1 MNKIL
6 EHIPAGIITFKA
18 DWNITFIN
26 DILIR
31 LGGLYNFDFSSL
43 QGSNI
48 LYRELFPETSLREE
62 LLALTSGYSFE
73 KEIKSIKAID
83 GGKISVYVKGSPIFE
98 GDKFSG
104 GVLIVEDLE
113 IKPVK
118 EKSLISDYVD
128 KIIHNA
134 GDLFFITDTEGV
146 IKYFTGRGIKNIT
159 KTAKDLSGI
168 LIDTLFTGKDQELKP
183 VIREVKQSGNPRKLE
198 VICGSSIYGCS
209 VEPLISRFGE
219 LQFLTF
225 MLDDITEEILKDE
238 KLQKAIEELKH
249 YQVIT
254 EAVVDAVF
262 SVDDSGKII
271 FWNKGAENL
280 FGFSK
285 LEIFGKSIAHF
296 VPALNVNNFF
306 YIKERL
312 SDQQEF
318 REEIIFIDDSGR
330 KKVIEAKFNLN
341 ETGNMVV
348 FCSDITRKAD
358 EDNNLKAA
366 EEKFREIV
374 TYSPEMICVL
384 NPDGNFI
391 FANPNFLEALS
402 YKESEILDRNIKDI
416 IDTYFLAKISISK
429 EFNLSFSRITRS
441 KRMELPVISR
451 DGRRLIFQASFSP
464 VFFKGEDKVKQ
475 INCSFTDETEKNRIG
490 KETNLFKNV
499 FHSAY
504 DGIAVEF
511 HNKILKCNDYFAE
524 LFGFG
529 NSSEIE
535 GKDLMDLV
543 APSDRIHFFEC
554 FNKAVSA
561 KRIRCEFNAKKI
573 DGTIFSASVSA
584 SHFNFEEHY
593 YTVILIRDITERKLV
608 EQTIKE
614 SEEKYRNISENID
627 DCLYTFE
634 RSGGFL
640 RPVFCTASIEKI
652 TGYGNHA
659 FLADGKMFLKI
670 IHPDDVPFFKNK
682 VKSIFKHRTKQ
693 SEEFEVR
700 IINKHG
706 NLVWVRNKVKLVRD
720 SHGNLIKIYGLASD
734 ISLRKKTEEELKA
747 ITENLVKLNET
758 KDRFLSI
765 VSHDL
770 KTPFSSILGFTDLLL
785 NDDTLSEIEKKQ
797 YIKFIRESSSSM
809 LSLVNSL
816 LDWNRLQT
824 GRIKFEPEKIDVQ
837 NIVEKC
843 FNTVVGSAIKKN
855 IRLVSRIEENLF
867 IFADKQ
873 LTIQVFNNLISN
885 AVKFTGDGGVITI
898 SAAPSQKSRFF
909 EFSVKDTGIGIKEE
923 NLKKLFGIDAKFSTE
938 GTAGEKGTG
947 LGLSLVKEIVEKHGG
962 TVWVESE
969 YGKGSEFK
977 FTLPVASANILLIDD
992 SNTDRLLYSKIIKT
1006 IAPDYSIEA
1015 ASNGK
1020 EALNLIMQST
1030 PALIITDHHMPLM
1043 TGFQFIREL
1052 KKSSIKSKPPVIV
1065 LSSDLDMNL
1074 VDEYNLEGIEYVF
1087 HKPVILSDF
1096 KQAVEKSLK
1105 KGLNY

>member
-1 MNKIL
+1 LNKIL
-6 EHIPAGIITFKA
+6 EHIPAGIITFNA
-18 DWNITFIN
+18 DWNISFIN

-31 LGGLYNFDFSSL
+31 LGSLYNFDFSSL
-43 QGSNI
+43 QGSNV

-83 GGKISVYVKGSPIFE
+83 GGKISVYVKGSPMFE
-98 GDKFSG
+98 GEKFSG

-113 IKPVK
+113 IKPLK

-134 GDLFFITDTEGV
+134 GDLFFITDTDGV
-146 IKYFTGRGIKNIT
+146 VKYFTGRGIKNIT
-159 KTAKDLSGI
+159 KSVKDLSGI
-168 LIDTLFTGKDQELKP
+168 LIDTLFTGKDQEFKSL
-183 VIREVKQSGNPRKLE
+183 VKDVKDSRNPQKLE
-198 VICGSSIYGCS
+198 VICGNLIYECS

-225 MLDDITEEILKDE
+225 MLDDKTEEILKDE

-254 EAVVDAVF
+254 ESVVDAVF
-262 SVDDSGKII
+262 SVDESGNII

-296 VPALNVNNFF
+296 IPALNVNNFF

-312 SDQQEF
+312 SGQQEF
-318 REEIIFIDDSGR
+318 REEIIYIDRTG
-330 KKVIEAKFNLN
+330 KKKIIEAKFNLN
-341 ETGNMVV
+341 ENNNIVI
-348 FCSDITRKAD
+348 FCSDITKRAD
-358 EDNNLKAA
+358 EDSTLKAA

-374 TYSPEMICVL
+374 TFSPEMICVL
-384 NPDGNFI
+384 NPDGNFL
-391 FANPNFLEALS
+391 FANPNFLEALN
-402 YKESEILDRNIKDI
+402 YKENEILNKNIKDI
-416 IDTYFLAKISISK
+416 LDTYFLAKASLSK
-429 EFNLSFSRITRS
+429 ELDFSFSRITRS
-441 KRMELPVISR
+441 KRMELPVITR

-475 INCSFTDETEKNRIG
+475 INCSFVDETEKNRIG

-499 FHSAY
+499 FRAAY
-504 DGIAVEF
+504 DGIAIEF
-511 HNKILKCNDYFAE
+511 QNKVLKCNDYFAE
-524 LFGFG
+524 IFGS
-529 NSSEIE
+529 NNPSDIE

-543 APSDRIHFFEC
+543 APSDRIHFFDC
-554 FNKAVSA
+554 FKKAVSS
-561 KRIRCEFNAKKI
+561 KRIRCEFKAKKI
-573 DGTIFSASVSA
+573 DGTTFSASISA
-584 SHFNFEEHY
+584 SHFKFEEHY

-634 RSGGFL
+634 RSNNFL
-640 RPVFCTASIEKI
+640 LPVFCTASIEKI
-652 TGYGNHA
+652 TGYSSLD
-659 FLADGKMFLKI
+659 FLADRKMFLKI
-670 IHPDDVPFFKNK
+670 IHPDDIPFFNNK
-682 VKSIFKHRTKQ
+682 VKNIFKYRTKQ
-693 SEEFEVR
+693 SDEFEFR
-700 IINKHG
+700 IINKQG
-706 NLVWVRNKVKLVRD
+706 NVVWVRNKINLVRN
-720 SHGNLIKIYGLASD
+720 SEGNIEKIYGLASD

-785 NDDTLSEIEKKQ
+785 NDEGLSEIEKKQ

-809 LSLVNSL
+809 LALVNSL

-824 GRIKFEPEKIDVQ
+824 GRIKFEPEKIEVQ
-837 NIVEKC
+837 KIVEKC
-843 FNTVVGSAIKKN
+843 FNTVVGTAIKKN
-855 IRLVSRIEENLF
+855 IRLVSNIDENLY
-867 IFADKQ
+867 IFTDKQ
-873 LTIQVFNNLISN
+873 LTIQVFNNLVSN
-885 AVKFTGDGGVITI
+885 AVKFTKNGGIITI
-898 SAAPSQKSRFF
+898 SGLPSKKTRFY

-947 LGLSLVKEIVEKHGG
+947 LGLTLVKEIVEKHGG
-962 TVWVESE
+962 TIWVESE
-969 YGKGSEFK
+969 YGKGSDFR
-977 FTLPVASANILLIDD
+977 FTLPVASANILLVDD
-992 SNTDRLLYSKIIKT
+992 SKTDRLLYSKILKT

-1020 EALNLIMQST
+1020 EALNLISQCA
-1030 PALIITDHHMPLM
+1030 PALVITDHHMPLLN
-1043 TGFQFIREL
+1043 GFSLVKEL
-1052 KKSSIKSKPPVIV
+1052 KKSSLKSKPPVIV
-1065 LSSDLDMNL
+1065 LSSDIDMNL
-1074 VDEYNLEGIEYVF
+1074 VDEYNLEGVEYVF
-1087 HKPVILSDF
+1087 HKPVNLSDF

-1105 KGLNY
+1105 KGIN